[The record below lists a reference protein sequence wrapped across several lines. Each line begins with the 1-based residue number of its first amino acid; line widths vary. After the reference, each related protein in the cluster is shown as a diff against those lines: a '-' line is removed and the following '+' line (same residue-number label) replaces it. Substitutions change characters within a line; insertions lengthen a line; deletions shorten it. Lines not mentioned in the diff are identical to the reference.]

1 MKENKFQVL
10 VLFSLSFL
18 LYFNTLQHNYVLD
31 DFSVIKNNVVVK
43 KGYNGIPTIWKTH
56 YRYGYGFQQASLYRP
71 LTLSLFALQWEIA
84 PDSPSFAHWFNVIGY
99 SLLGIILY
107 FFLLQLLGK
116 EKRLIAFLA
125 TALFIAHPIHTEVVA
140 NIKSIDDIL
149 ASCFSLLALTLLL
162 KNIDENHKRS
172 YWISLGLFT
181 LAFLSKES
189 TVTFLAIIPV
199 TLILFRSFSFIDSL
213 KKTAAYFIPFAI
225 YLALRIQA
233 LGSINGDKKIAR
245 LDNLLLTAPD
255 EFSRVATA
263 IKIMGLYLW
272 KLVFPHPLM
281 NDYSL
286 KQIEIVGF
294 DNLYTIL
301 SILIYTGIIIV
312 LIKLWKSNPIIA
324 FGILFFLL
332 SISLYSNIVLTI
344 GTSFGERLLFMPSL
358 GFCIVVA
365 YLIQK
370 PFEKKVIDAKFF
382 KSAFAPLLIT
392 GLLIGLYSFKTI
404 DRNKA
409 WKDNFTLYSTDVI
422 NCDKSARCHYYHGL
436 GLMKE
441 KASITKDPI
450 EKQKLL
456 TQAVDAFNK
465 SIQILPTYSDA
476 WGQKGLAYFRLRNYE
491 EAEKSYLKATE
502 FNPSNATAFSNLGS
516 LYFNNQRYK
525 EAKNSYEK
533 AIRINPNHLDAIANY
548 ASTLGTLGDYQG
560 AIRFF
565 KKAITLNPNEPNY
578 YQMVGMT
585 YQNLG
590 KATEANEY
598 FLKAKRLGKQ

>member
-1 MKENKFQVL
+1 MKTNKLQVL
-10 VLFSLSFL
+10 VLFALSFL
-18 LYFNTLQHNYVLD
+18 LYFNTLQHQYVLD

-56 YRYGYGFQQASLYRP
+56 YRYGYGYQQANLYRP

-99 SLLGIILY
+99 SILGIILY

-116 EKRLIAFLA
+116 EKRLIAFL
-125 TALFIAHPIHTEVVA
+125 TSALFIAHPIHTEVVA

-149 ASCFSLLALTLLL
+149 ASSFSLLAITLLL
-162 KNIDENHKRS
+162 KNIDNKHKRS
-172 YWISLGLFT
+172 YWISLCLFT

-199 TLILFRSFSFIDSL
+199 TLIIFRSFSLIESL
-213 KKTAAYFIPFAI
+213 KKTAAYLIPFAI
-225 YLALRIQA
+225 YLALRIQV
-233 LGSINGDKKIAR
+233 LGSISGNKKIAQ
-245 LDNLLLTAPD
+245 LDNLLLTAPN
-255 EFSRVATA
+255 ELSRLATA

-272 KLVFPHPLM
+272 KLVIPHPLM

-286 KQIEIVGF
+286 KQIEIVEF
-294 DNLYTIL
+294 DDLYTIL

-312 LIKLWKSNPIIA
+312 LIKLWKSNPIISYS
-324 FGILFFLL
+324 ILFFLL

-358 GFCIVVA
+358 GFCLMVA

-370 PFEKKVIDAKFF
+370 PFEKKINDANLF
-382 KSAFAPLLIT
+382 KSAYAPLLIA
-392 GLLIGLYSFKTI
+392 GVLITLYSIKTI

-422 NCDKSARCHYYHGL
+422 NCDKSARCHYYYGL

-441 KASITKDPI
+441 KASITKDPKT
-450 EKQKLL
+450 KQKLL
-456 TQAVDAFNK
+456 VQAVNAFNK

-476 WGQKGLAYFRLRNYE
+476 WGQKGLAYFRLKNYRE
-491 EAEKSYLKATE
+491 SEKSYLKATE
-502 FNPSNATAFSNLGS
+502 FNPSNATAYSNLGS
-516 LYFNNQRYK
+516 LYFNNKRYQ
-525 EAKNSYEK
+525 EAKSSYEK
-533 AIRINPNHLDAIANY
+533 ALRINPNHLDAIANY
-548 ASTLGTLGDYQG
+548 ASTLGTLGDYLG
-560 AIRFF
+560 AIQFF
-565 KKAITLNPNEPNY
+565 KKAITLNPDEPNY

-590 KATEANEY
+590 KAAEANEY
-598 FLKAKRLGKQ
+598 FQKAKRLRK